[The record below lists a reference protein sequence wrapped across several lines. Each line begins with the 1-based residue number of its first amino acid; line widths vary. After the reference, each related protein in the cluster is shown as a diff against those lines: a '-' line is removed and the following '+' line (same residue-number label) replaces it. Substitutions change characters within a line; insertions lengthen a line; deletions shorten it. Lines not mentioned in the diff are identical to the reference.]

1 MAAAGL
7 LGQDLVSTAV
17 CPTLGSLA
25 CADDAV
31 DADGQFNQC
40 DRVPRAGK
48 QVTDPPASS
57 SAPLPSRVAAHLS
70 VFLRFCSPGHA
81 SLVARDFGRC
91 NDRTVK

>member
-1 MAAAGL
+1 MTVFRQPARSFFNG
-7 LGQDLVSTAV
+7 GS
-17 CPTLGSLA
+17 TLGSLA

-40 DRVPRAGK
+40 DRVRAGK
-48 QVTDPPASS
+48 QVTDPPLEPSR
-57 SAPLPSRVAAHLS
+57 PLRLPSRVATHLS

-81 SLVARDFGRC
+81 SLVARDFGSC